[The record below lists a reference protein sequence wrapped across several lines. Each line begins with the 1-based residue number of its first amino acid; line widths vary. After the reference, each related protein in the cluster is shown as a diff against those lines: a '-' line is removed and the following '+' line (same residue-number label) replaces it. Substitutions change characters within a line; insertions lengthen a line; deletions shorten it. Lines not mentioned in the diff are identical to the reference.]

1 MTLGDFVPAP
11 NQGGDPALYEVE
23 NLAIDPEGILWDQ
36 LRGAAEWDGKVLLDL
51 GCGTGFWLPRYA
63 AAAATVGV
71 EPDAALL
78 EAARARTGQATVLH
92 GSAEHI
98 PLADSSVDVVH
109 ARFAYF
115 FPSETFDPAEGLKEV
130 ARVLRP
136 GGRLV
141 VIDNDHV
148 HGEFARLLRASAP
161 AAAQGRDSYPSTWWK
176 QRGARSVPVM
186 SAWKFKNRRD
196 LEQVLQLEFPAEVAA
211 DWLASHPGRTELSY
225 GYLLHIWTKAED
237 S

>member
-36 LRGAAEWDGKVLLDL
+36 LRSAADWEGKVLLDL

-63 AAAATVGV
+63 AAATTVGV
-71 EPDAALL
+71 EPDTALL
-78 EAARARTGQATVLH
+78 ETAHARAGDATVLH
-92 GSAEHI
+92 GSAEHL

-115 FPSETFDPAEGLKEV
+115 FPSESFSPDAGFQEV

-148 HGEFARLLRASAP
+148 HGEFATLLRASAP
-161 AAAQGRDSYPSTWWK
+161 AAAQGRDSYPSTWWE
-176 QRGARSVPVM
+176 QRGAHTVPVM
-186 SAWKFKNRRD
+186 SGWKFKDRGD
-196 LEQVLQLEFPAEVAA
+196 LEQVIHMEFPAEVAA
-211 DWLASHPGRTELSY
+211 NWLARHPGRTELSY
-225 GYLLHIWTKAED
+225 GYLLHIWTKPEG